1 LIVGRWKRR
10 IITSQLH
17 AMNRALRELDR
28 VLRGDATQIAAL
40 RDGSPDVSA
49 RRLLLIL
56 IVLGGLYG
64 VCMGSFAVFRHNEPD
79 YEYHLQLLAT
89 AIKVPALFLLTLVV
103 TFPSLYVFNA
113 LVGSRLTVLPVLRL
127 LVASLCV
134 NLAVLASLGPIVAF
148 FGASTTSYSF
158 MVLLNVVAF
167 ATAGLLGLLFLLQT
181 LHRLTVARDAIQT
194 ALGPTS
200 DEIVEAEIAEGSSA
214 DAPLQTSL
222 SPPARAG
229 ALDRIEGHVLGRHVK
244 KVFYCW
250 VVMFGF
256 VGAQMGWVMR
266 PFIGSPN
273 TPFTWFRERHGNFFE
288 ALAETIVNLLS
299 GR

>member
-1 LIVGRWKRR
+1 
-10 IITSQLH
+10 
-17 AMNRALRELDR
+17 MNRALRELDR
-28 VLRGDATQIAAL
+28 VLRGDATQIVAL

-49 RRLLLIL
+49 RRLLLIV

-64 VCMGSFAVFRHNEPD
+64 VCMGSFAAFRHNEPD

-181 LHRLTVARDAIQT
+181 LNRLTVARDAMQT
-194 ALGPTS
+194 ALGHTS
-200 DEIVEAEIAEGSSA
+200 DEIVEAEIAEHASA
-214 DAPLQTSL
+214 AVTPVQASI
-222 SPPARAG
+222 SPPTRSG

-273 TPFTWFRERHGNFFE
+273 APFTWFRERHGNFFE

>member
-1 LIVGRWKRR
+1 MIQV
-10 IITSQLH
+10 
-17 AMNRALRELDR
+17 LRELDR

-49 RRLLLIL
+49 RRLFLI
-56 IVLGGLYG
+56 IVVLGALYG
-64 VCMGSFAVFRHNEPD
+64 VCMGSFAVFRHNEPE

-167 ATAGLLGLLFLLQT
+167 ATAGLLGLVFLLQT
-181 LHRLTVARDAIQT
+181 LHRLTVARDAT
-194 ALGPTS
+194 PAVLAPPS
-200 DEIVEAEIAEGSSA
+200 DEIVEAEIAEFGSA
-214 DAPLQTSL
+214 VAAAV
-222 SPPARAG
+222 PPTRAG
-229 ALDRIEGHVLGRHVK
+229 ALDRIEGHVSSRHVK

-250 VVMFGF
+250 VIMFGL

-266 PFIGSPN
+266 PFIGSP
-273 TPFTWFRERHGNFFE
+273 TSPFTWFRERHGNFFE
-288 ALAETIVNLLS
+288 ALAETILNLLA